1 MDVISGILN
10 FLFHI
15 DTFLGQMIIIFGVW
29 LYVILF
35 IAVFCETGLV
45 VTPFMPGDSLIF
57 VAGAFAAKGDLNL
70 TELFIIFAVAAV
82 LGDTVNYS
90 IGHYI
95 GPRAFTEDSRFLK
108 KDFLFQAQE
117 FYEKHG
123 FAAVYICRF
132 FPVIRTFAPFVAG
145 IGSMKYRKFVGYNI
159 SGALSWVS
167 LFLFVGFFFGNIPWI
182 QANMSLLVYGIIL
195 ISSIPGIEAIGK
207 SVIQSIKTKRQKR
220 KSQSTEITTTDL
232 NLSEEKPETAG
243 IVSDS
248 PTIIEEEIF

>member
-1 MDVISGILN
+1 
-10 FLFHI
+10 
-15 DTFLGQMIIIFGVW
+15 MIAIFGIW

-70 TELFIIFAVAAV
+70 TNLFLIFAIAAI
-82 LGDTVNYS
+82 LGDTINYS

-95 GPRAFTEDSRFLK
+95 GPRAFTENSRFLK
-108 KDFLFQAQE
+108 KDFLFQAQD

-123 FAAVYICRF
+123 FGAVYICRF

-145 IGSMKYRKFVGYNI
+145 IGKMKYQKFVGYNI

-167 LFLFVGFFFGNIPWI
+167 LFLFVGFLFGNIPWI

-195 ISSIPGIEAIGK
+195 ISSISGIQAIGK
-207 SVIQSIKTKRQKR
+207 SVIQSIKAKKQKNIS
-220 KSQSTEITTTDL
+220 KSTEIITPGL
-232 NLSEEKPETAG
+232 ILSEDKPEIAG
-243 IVSDS
+243 IVLDF
-248 PTIIEEEIF
+248 PML

>member
-1 MDVISGILN
+1 MDVISIIFN
-10 FLFHI
+10 FLFNI
-15 DTFLGQMIIIFGVW
+15 STYLGQMIAIFGIW

-70 TELFIIFAVAAV
+70 TNLFLIFAIAAI
-82 LGDTVNYS
+82 LGDTINYS

-95 GPRAFTEDSRFLK
+95 GPRAFTENSRFLK
-108 KDFLFQAQE
+108 KDFLFQAQD

-123 FAAVYICRF
+123 FGAVYICRF

-145 IGSMKYRKFVGYNI
+145 IGKMKYQKFVGYNI

-167 LFLFVGFFFGNIPWI
+167 LFLFVGFFSGTFHG
-182 QANMSLLVYGIIL
+182 S
-195 ISSIPGIEAIGK
+195 
-207 SVIQSIKTKRQKR
+207 
-220 KSQSTEITTTDL
+220 
-232 NLSEEKPETAG
+232 KPTCRC
-243 IVSDS
+243 
-248 PTIIEEEIF
+248 